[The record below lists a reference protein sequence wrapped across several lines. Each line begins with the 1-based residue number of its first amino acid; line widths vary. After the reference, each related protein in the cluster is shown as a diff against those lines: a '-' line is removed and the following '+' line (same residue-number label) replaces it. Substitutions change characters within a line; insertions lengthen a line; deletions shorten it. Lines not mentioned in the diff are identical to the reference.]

1 MACWRQ
7 LVSYPELAPEPE
19 YEEVSLEGFEQVPF
33 ELEPDLELELER
45 ELVQVTS
52 EPDLGA

>member
-1 MACWRQ
+1 VPELR
-7 LVSYPELAPEPE
+7 LELAPEPE
-19 YEEVSLEGFEQVPF
+19 RAEVSREGFEQVPF

-45 ELVQVTS
+45 ERELVQVAS

>member
-1 MACWRQ
+1 VPELR
-7 LVSYPELAPEPE
+7 LELAPEPE
-19 YEEVSLEGFEQVPF
+19 RAEVSREGFEQVPF

-45 ELVQVTS
+45 ELVQVAS